1 MSDIKDYERLANAII
16 RQAVKDWKAAVRT
29 LKRLPRSDKAKQ
41 VREDCES
48 FFLSDW
54 FTALTDVDGAVV
66 LQKLKEEARVL

>member
-41 VREDCES
+41 MREDCES

-66 LQKLKEEARVL
+66 LQKLKEEASVL